1 MIHAYW
7 MSFWTGWIC
16 LAAGLVVTLPFLL
29 IKSVRTWLFRPDYR
43 IEAIGA
49 IALLMVIVVIGL
61 YNNFWASGR

>member
-29 IKSVRTWLFRPDYR
+29 IKPVRKHLFRPGYG
-43 IEAIGA
+43 IEWIGA
-49 IALLMVIVVIGL
+49 IALVIVIVVIGL
-61 YNNFWASGR
+61 YNNFWTSGR